1 MVQQAKD
8 EGLTI
13 KVRHA
18 KIMFCGASHAGKSSF
33 SRLLQ
38 NKPHKYEYKSTAVGE
53 TTQVMSN
60 LEGSNCPGPDDKKY
74 LIAEKVNLEDSSW
87 VTLNSKKET
96 ERLANIMCL
105 LLKKQ
110 KKTEDDNHSNDSID
124 SSVSTAS
131 NEQTINSV
139 PSSEKTVKEETNIK
153 SEDEL
158 SNKGMPENQT
168 PLPATDNQ
176 PSKPSNVEEDRPN
189 KSIQVLVEEEMA
201 NIPISELKEKIPETW
216 DLFTLLDTGGQP
228 EFIKM
233 LPAINAFATITF
245 VVLNMN
251 EVKKCMDTP
260 VTAQYSCKD
269 SNYPEHEMKY
279 TNKELVEC
287 LLSSVRIAA
296 TVQVNKTYF
305 DKEFIDKIIVKSDH
319 EHPKPVVGFIG
330 THADELENEYDDVV
344 NYFNEEIRGLEI
356 IKYKDQPFDIWR
368 NVRKKGNVCTK
379 GYLFAV
385 DNTKNSKGIKT
396 SAMETIQKNTSEAVK
411 VIHDESNKILTNTA
425 QYTIPITW
433 FILELEIRKHCDIN
447 KKVCIS
453 LTEIKGIC
461 DQIMPPHK
469 TMEIEVIKEVMKFYH
484 MFGTLLYFHKVDGM
498 KEIVITNPQWLFNN
512 LTKIVTCQFDENLC
526 ISKDHDINIMEKKG
540 ICNES
545 LLEML
550 TLDLRQDVEIK
561 SFLKLLVHL
570 KVIAPIPSKNNDQ
583 YFIPSVLPMRDS
595 LPNITSGEQ
604 FGKAVIFTTNGE
616 EIEVK
621 DPLLITSKF
630 GTIPRGLFGFLV
642 VQLLQDNPKLYS
654 ENDLNSDTY
663 YCFADQATFRIQCW
677 WYFTII
683 DKISY
688 LELQVRVEGNNQPS
702 YHRKVQEIVTN
713 ALGEVCD
720 QFNWQLSDCRYG
732 FLCKKCTT
740 KDHPSLLLDSEAP
753 ITSKIDDHTEC
764 MHRKIM
770 PLNEKEKRIWFEV
783 CNICTYISLFNY
795 IPSLIGN

>member
-1 MVQQAKD
+1 MQLRKMVQQAKD
-8 EGLTI
+8 EDLTI

-38 NKPHKYEYKSTAVGE
+38 NKPHKYEYESTAVGE

-60 LEGSNCPGPDDKKY
+60 SEGSNCLGPDDKKY
-74 LIAEKVNLEDSSW
+74 LISEKVSSSW
-87 VTLNSKKET
+87 VALDSKKET
-96 ERLANIMCL
+96 ERLTNIMWL
-105 LLKKQ
+105 LLEKQ
-110 KKTEDDNHSNDSID
+110 KKTEDGNHSSID

-131 NEQTINSV
+131 NEGVS
-139 PSSEKTVKEETNIK
+139 K
-153 SEDEL
+153 
-158 SNKGMPENQT
+158 NQT
-168 PLPATDNQ
+168 PLPVTNNQ
-176 PSKPSNVEEDRPN
+176 DSKSSNPNPEEDLPN
-189 KSIQVLVEEEMA
+189 ESVELHKEVLVEEEMA
-201 NIPISELKEKIPETW
+201 NIPISELKKNIPDSW

-233 LPAINAFATITF
+233 LPAINAFAAITF
-245 VVLNMN
+245 VVLNMT
-251 EVKKCMDTP
+251 EVKKCMSTP
-260 VTAQYSCKD
+260 VIAQYSCKD

-296 TVQVNKTYF
+296 TVQVNNTYF
-305 DKEFIDKIIVKSDH
+305 DKEFIDKIMVKSDH

-344 NYFNEEIRGLEI
+344 NYFNKEIGGLEM

-368 NVRKKGNVCTK
+368 DTHTN
-379 GYLFAV
+379 YLIAV
-385 DNTKNSKGIKT
+385 DNTKKSKGIK
-396 SAMETIQKNTSEAVK
+396 SSVMETIQENTSKAVEA
-411 VIHDESNKILTNTA
+411 IHEKSNEILKNTA
-425 QYTIPITW
+425 QYTIPFTW
-433 FILELEIRKHCDIN
+433 FILELEIRKHCDMN
-447 KKVCIS
+447 KRVCIS

-461 DQIMPPHK
+461 DQIMPPDK

-484 MFGTLLYFHKVDGM
+484 MFGTLLYFHAVDGM
-498 KEIVITNPQWLFNN
+498 NEIVITNPQWLFNN
-512 LTKIVTCQFDENLC
+512 LTKIVTCKFDKKLSTDRDISEMEN
-526 ISKDHDINIMEKKG
+526 KG
-540 ICNES
+540 ICNEN
-545 LLEML
+545 LLAKL
-550 TLDLRQDVEIK
+550 TLDLRQGVEIK
-561 SFLKLLVHL
+561 SFLKLLVYL

-616 EIEVK
+616 EIDVI

-713 ALGEVCD
+713 ALGKVCG

-764 MHRKIM
+764 MHHKITR
-770 PLNEKEKRIWFEV
+770 LNEKEKRIWFEV
-783 CNICTYISLFNY
+783 CNMYMYISLVNY
-795 IPSLIGN
+795 VLSLIGN